1 MIPFVSYVDKG
12 HDLKIGSFKQRPR
25 GQQQKRRY
33 LTGAQLVVLFKN
45 FIKVQTMRSLM
56 IIPEDNLEMNK
67 GDPGKTWDLINEL
80 TSRKCGKNQ
89 NISAITIDDNPKTM
103 YPK

>member
-1 MIPFVSYVDKG
+1 M
-12 HDLKIGSFKQRPR
+12 RP
-25 GQQQKRRY
+25 
-33 LTGAQLVVLFKN
+33 
-45 FIKVQTMRSLM
+45 LM

-67 GDPGKTWDLINEL
+67 GDPVKTWDLINEL

-103 YPK
+103 HPK

>member
-1 MIPFVSYVDKG
+1 
-12 HDLKIGSFKQRPR
+12 
-25 GQQQKRRY
+25 
-33 LTGAQLVVLFKN
+33 
-45 FIKVQTMRSLM
+45 MRSLM

-103 YPK
+103 HPKWRKLSTIFSQLKALT

>member
-1 MIPFVSYVDKG
+1 
-12 HDLKIGSFKQRPR
+12 
-25 GQQQKRRY
+25 
-33 LTGAQLVVLFKN
+33 
-45 FIKVQTMRSLM
+45 MRSLM

-67 GDPGKTWDLINEL
+67 GDPGKTWDLINKL

>member
-1 MIPFVSYVDKG
+1 
-12 HDLKIGSFKQRPR
+12 
-25 GQQQKRRY
+25 
-33 LTGAQLVVLFKN
+33 
-45 FIKVQTMRSLM
+45 M

-89 NISAITIDDNPKTM
+89 NISAIAPMHDYVRRVNFTNKPRL
-103 YPK
+103 